1 MTITGT
7 QLLQLIPQAAPMV
20 MIDTLSRCDEKT
32 THTQLKVREDNIF
45 YFEGRLQEAALIENM
60 AQTAAARA
68 GFFAKQKNVPVRKG
82 FIGAIKN
89 AEIFFL
95 PKANNLLETSLELT
109 AEIGDVSVVQ
119 CQISVNGKICAKAE
133 FKIFLMD

>member
-1 MTITGT
+1 MHISGKE
-7 QLLQLIPQAAPMV
+7 LLQLIPQAAPMV
-20 MIDTLSRCDEKT
+20 MIDTLSGCDEKS
-32 THTQLKVREDNIF
+32 THTQLTVREDNIF
-45 YFEGRLQEAALIENM
+45 FADDRLQEAALIENM

-68 GFFAKQKNVPVRKG
+68 GFFAKQKQLPVRKG

-95 PKANNLLETSLELT
+95 PKANDMLETSLVLT

-119 CQISVNGKICAKAE
+119 CQISVGKKSCAKAE

>member
-1 MTITGT
+1 MNITGNE
-7 QLLQLIPQAAPMV
+7 LLQLIPQAAPMV
-20 MIDTLSRCDEKT
+20 MLDALTRCDEET
-32 THTQLKVREDNIF
+32 THTQLKVRKENIF
-45 YFEGRLQEAALIENM
+45 FADGRLQEAALIENM

-95 PKANNLLETSLELT
+95 PQADNLLETSLNLI

-119 CQISVNGKICAKAE
+119 CHIILDKKICAKAE